1 MKILHLYKDYYPVLG
16 GIEGH
21 IQSLAEAQAAAGHQ
35 VTVLV
40 TNPDGQRAEEELN
53 GVRVV
58 RLPRLATAMSTPLT
72 LAFIPYLRK
81 ENPQITHLHFPY
93 PVAELSQLVAG
104 RGHPYVITYHS
115 DVIRPA
121 QQIFLRFYRPILW
134 RVLRGARRILVGSP
148 SYLKTSPFLA
158 AVANRCVIVP
168 FGIDPRPFVE
178 ASPRY
183 PEGNRPRLFFLGRHR
198 YYKGIEILL
207 QAMTQIE
214 ADLWIGGDGE
224 MRGKWMA
231 LTADL
236 GLADRVRFF
245 GDIPKSE
252 VPGLYA
258 SVDLFVLP
266 STLRAEAFGAVL
278 LEAMAAGLPC
288 VTTEL
293 GTGTSFIVQD
303 GMTGLV
309 VPPRE
314 PNALAGA
321 MRRLLEDPDLRA
333 RMGAAGQAR
342 VMAEF
347 TVEKMAERVETV
359 YQQAFLSL
367 PR

>member
-1 MKILHLYKDYYPVLG
+1 MKILHLYKDYFPVLG

-40 TNPDGQRAEEELN
+40 TNPDGQPSEEELN

-58 RLPRLATAMSTPLT
+58 RVARLATVISTPLT
-72 LAFIPYLRK
+72 LGFIPRLRK
-81 ENPQITHLHFPY
+81 EKPQVTHLHFPY

-104 RGHPYVITYHS
+104 RGRPYVIAYHS
-115 DVIRPA
+115 DIIRPR
-121 QQIFLRFYRPILW
+121 QQFFLRFYRPMLW

-148 SYLKTSPFLA
+148 SYLRTSPFLQ
-158 AVANRCVIVP
+158 AVANKCVIVP
-168 FGIDPRPFVE
+168 FGIDPHPFFD

-183 PEGNRPRLFFLGRHR
+183 GKGDRSRLFFHGRHR
-198 YYKGIEILL
+198 YYKGVEILL

-224 MRGKWMA
+224 MRGKWMGLVA
-231 LTADL
+231 EL

-245 GDIPKSE
+245 GDIPRHE
-252 VPGLYA
+252 LPGVYA

-266 STLRAEAFGAVL
+266 SMLRAEAFGVVL

-303 GMTGLV
+303 GLTGLV
-309 VPPRE
+309 VPPGE

-321 MRRLLEDPDLRA
+321 IRRLLEDPDLRV
-333 RMGAAGQAR
+333 RMGAAGRER
-342 VMAEF
+342 VVEEF
-347 TVEKMAERVETV
+347 TVEKMLKRVEVV
-359 YQQAFLSL
+359 YEEVVF
-367 PR
+367 

>member
-1 MKILHLYKDYYPVLG
+1 LKILHLYKDYYPVLG

-40 TNPDGQRAEEELN
+40 TNPNGQAPEEELN
-53 GVRVV
+53 GVRVL
-58 RLPRLATAMSTPLT
+58 RLPRLATVISTPLT
-72 LAFIPYLRK
+72 LGFISRLRK
-81 ENPQITHLHFPY
+81 ENPQVTHLHFPY
-93 PVAELSQLVAG
+93 PVAELSQLLAG
-104 RGHPYVITYHS
+104 RGDPYVVTYHS

-121 QQIFLRFYRPILW
+121 QQIFLRFYRPLLW

-148 SYLKTSPFLA
+148 GYLKTSPFLE
-158 AVANRCVIVP
+158 AVANKCVIVP
-168 FGIDPRPFVE
+168 FGIDPHPFLE

-183 PEGNRPRLFFLGRHR
+183 TKGNRPRLFFLGRHR
-198 YYKGIEILL
+198 YYKGVEILL

-231 LTADL
+231 LATIL

-252 VPGLYA
+252 LPGVYA
-258 SVDLFVLP
+258 SVDVFVLP

-278 LEAMAAGLPC
+278 LEAMASGLPC

-303 GMTGLV
+303 GLTGLV
-309 VPPRE
+309 VPPGE
-314 PNALAGA
+314 PAALAHA
-321 MRRLLEDPDLRA
+321 IRRLLGDPDLRS
-333 RMGAAGQAR
+333 RMGAEGQER
-342 VMAEF
+342 VMGEF
-347 TVEKMAERVETV
+347 TVGKMVERVQAV
-359 YQQAFLSL
+359 YQQAL
-367 PR
+367 